1 MKILYAAIDQTVPAP
16 LGGAVHVEAV
26 ARGLAARGHEVHVLA
41 GRGAG
46 GFPSNGAIW
55 HEMGPPLGRRALR
68 LLRAPRVV
76 ELARTIRPDVLIER
90 YYNFGGEGVRAAQT
104 VGALTVLEVNAP
116 IIDHPGSTKRL
127 VDRALLF
134 EPMRRWRDWQCRAAD
149 LIVTP
154 STRILP
160 TWVPSERVLRIEWG
174 ADVDRFRPGAP
185 GPTPYT
191 RRPGRLV
198 AIFAGAFRRWHGAV
212 QLVDAIRNL
221 RQRGRGSVDA
231 VLIGEGPEL
240 DRAKAAAAG
249 LDGVTFTGAIPHAL
263 MPAALA
269 GADVGVAPFDV
280 SAHGPLGLDFY
291 WSPLKVFEYMA
302 SGLPVVAPRIPRL
315 TEIVRD
321 GREGVLYDAAR
332 PRALASALERLTD
345 APHRQ
350 RLGRAARDR
359 VVAEFSWARH
369 AARLDEALAAKLAAR
384 RQ

>member
-1 MKILYAAIDQTVPAP
+1 MKILYAAIDQTVPRS

-26 ARGLAARGHEVHVLA
+26 ARGLAALGHEVHVLA
-41 GRGAG
+41 MQGAG
-46 GFPSNGAIW
+46 GFPSNGAAW
-55 HEMGPPLGRRALR
+55 HDIGPPLGRRQLR
-68 LLRAPRVV
+68 LLRAPRVI
-76 ELARTIRPDVLIER
+76 EIARRVRPDVVIER
-90 YYNFGGEGVRAAQT
+90 YYNFGGEGVRAARA

-116 IIDHPGSTKRL
+116 IIDHPGSMKRAI
-127 VDRALLF
+127 DRALLV

-154 STRILP
+154 SVRILP
-160 TWVPSERVLRIEWG
+160 PWVPPERVLRIEWG
-174 ADVDRFRPGAP
+174 ADVERFRPGAL

-198 AIFAGAFRRWHGAV
+198 AIFAGAFRRWHGAI
-212 QLVDAIRNL
+212 QLIEGIRNL
-221 RQRGRGSVDA
+221 RQRGRGSIDA

-240 DRAKAAAAG
+240 NRVKAAAAG
-249 LDGVTFTGAIPHAL
+249 LDGITFPGAIPHAM

-269 GADVGVAPFDV
+269 SADVGVAPFDV
-280 SAHGPLGLDFY
+280 SAHGPLALDFY

-332 PRALASALERLTD
+332 PRALAAALERLTD
-345 APHRQ
+345 AALRQ

-359 VVAEFSWARH
+359 VVSEFSWTRH
-369 AARLDEALAAKLAAR
+369 AARLDEAFTARLAAR
-384 RQ
+384 DG